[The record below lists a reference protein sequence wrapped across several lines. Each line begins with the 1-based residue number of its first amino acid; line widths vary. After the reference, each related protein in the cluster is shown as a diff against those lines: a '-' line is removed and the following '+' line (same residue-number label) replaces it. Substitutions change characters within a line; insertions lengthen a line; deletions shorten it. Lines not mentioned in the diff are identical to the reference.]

1 MNKRRTRLGKK
12 LWLWLALVLAMLLA
26 LLLVVLHSLPGL
38 GLLAASRWYAQQG
51 EGYALSAQNWQ
62 FAPFKTR
69 LELHGVELQHPGV
82 GADSTQL
89 KRLVLQFRLRELFNR
104 RLLVEQVQVDGLHGQ
119 LVVQEQA
126 DGQHLQLAG
135 LSFPLVA
142 APMSDREP
150 LSEQAADE
158 PAVAHADDAAP
169 GTEPVQDSGPESGTE
184 PWRFALNQL
193 QLNDVQW
200 QWDIALAGLR
210 TQGQLNLQ
218 TFQLSQFDSLGEQP
232 VRAELTLQLARL
244 AVQQPAITAGNTG
257 DFSDTLVL
265 QQPLQLQLNGRIHDL
280 QTQPRWEGEAG
291 LYDLQLDMPGLV
303 RLSLAELLLAG
314 INADAVQQQLHSLQ
328 LNGMLIEDN
337 SGRNPAVQLEQLHL
351 QELSNDG
358 RLQAV
363 QQLQL
368 QGLRVGDA
376 EQPLLLLQH
385 YQLQDIQWQ
394 SLAGAEAAQKG
405 QRLSVGAQQYYGLE
419 LALRRAADG
428 QILGLA
434 AAAPEAVTA
443 EQTADAVAAEPAPA
457 AEEAP
462 GTAATASPAQAVL
475 TLLLAGLS
483 QAVPDHDDASAADSA
498 ENSAESSAAD
508 RAESAV
514 TSGSTLIIED
524 RSVNPPLQT
533 TLALHELQVGAVNS
547 QLDAQGFNLHS
558 SVPLHLLL
566 GLDRFN
572 RITLDA
578 ELGLFQRDNQLYPQ
592 GPLQVTVRQLDLV
605 PFNGYLA
612 EALGYHVDR
621 GTLDVDANIRIDK
634 AQLQGEIKLLLRNSR
649 FVPVDEATIDRV
661 SKQIAMPVETALDL
675 LRDDNGNIRL
685 TIPVSG
691 DLTDPDV
698 GLGDITRQLSRL
710 ALQQGALFY
719 LRQSLQPYST
729 MLSIAS
735 YAGDYLFAIRLDSL
749 SFADHS
755 SAITDEHQ
763 QHLQK
768 LIGVMRDKK
777 NLEVQAC
784 PFVNAAEAA
793 ALGENWPQLARARGD
808 NLKAAVAALDAPLAD
823 RISVCRPQQGKRAE
837 VMLGVN

>member
-119 LVVQEQA
+119 LAVKEQA

-135 LSFPLVA
+135 LSFPLLA
-142 APMSDREP
+142 APMSDSET

-158 PAVAHADDAAP
+158 PAVAHADDAAASP
-169 GTEPVQDSGPESGTE
+169 EPVTDTA
-184 PWRFALNQL
+184 PWSVALKQL

-200 QWDIALAGLR
+200 QWDIALAEVR
-210 TQGQLNLQ
+210 TQGKLELQ
-218 TFQLSQFDSLGEQP
+218 RLQLSGFDSLTDQP
-232 VRAELTLQLARL
+232 VPLQLALQL
-244 AVQQPAITAGNTG
+244 AALSVQQPVASSSPTE
-257 DFSDTLVL
+257 FSESVQVL
-265 QQPLQLQLNGRIHDL
+265 QPLQLKL
-280 QTQPRWEGEAG
+280 QGKLHNLLTQPRWEGDAG
-291 LYDLQLDMPGLV
+291 LYDLQLKAPGLAQ
-303 RLSLAELLLAG
+303 LALAELQLTG
-314 INADAVQQQLHSLQ
+314 INADATQQQLENLQ
-328 LNGMLIEDN
+328 LGGLLIEA
-337 SGRNPAVQLEQLHL
+337 GGQLPA
-351 QELSNDG
+351 
-358 RLQAV
+358 
-363 QQLQL
+363 LQL
-368 QGLRVGDA
+368 QQLALQGVQNNGQTQALQTLLLQGLQIGAA
-376 EQPLLLLQH
+376 EQPLLRLQH
-385 YQLQDIQWQ
+385 YQLEDIQWQ
-394 SLAGAEAAQKG
+394 AVADAESDAETESAVTVAEAVG
-405 QRLSVGAQQYYGLE
+405 QRLSIGAQQYSGLE
-419 LALRRAADG
+419 LAIRRDADG
-428 QILGLA
+428 QLLGLPVA
-434 AAAPEAVTA
+434 GPEAAEADATAA
-443 EQTADAVAAEPAPA
+443 EQRIAPHEEPIA
-457 AEEAP
+457 
-462 GTAATASPAQAVL
+462 ASPAHTLL
-475 TLLLAGLS
+475 TLMLAGLS
-483 QAVPDHDDASAADSA
+483 QAVPDNADDEQS
-498 ENSAESSAAD
+498 
-508 RAESAV
+508 
-514 TSGSTLIIED
+514 SGSTIVLED

-533 TLALHELQVGAVNS
+533 TLTLHELQVGAVNS

-578 ELGLFQRDNQLYPQ
+578 ELGLFQREQQLYPQ
-592 GPLQVTVRQLDLV
+592 GPIQLTVRQLDLV

-612 EALGYHVDR
+612 AAMGYQVER
-621 GTLDVDANIRIDK
+621 GTLDVDADIRIDK

-649 FVPVDEATIDRV
+649 FVPVDEATIARV
-661 SKQIAMPVETALDL
+661 SKQISMPVETALDL
-675 LRDDNGNIRL
+675 LRDGNGNIRL
-685 TIPVSG
+685 TIPVRG
-691 DLTDPDV
+691 DLSNPDV

-710 ALQQGALFY
+710 ALQQGALYY
-719 LRQSLQPYST
+719 LKQSLQPYST

-784 PFVNAAEAA
+784 PFVNAAEAV

-808 NLKAAVAALDAPLAD
+808 NLKAAVAALDAQVAE
-823 RISVCRPQQGKRAE
+823 RISVCRPQQGERAE

>member
-169 GTEPVQDSGPESGTE
+169 ATEPVQDSGPESGTD

-244 AVQQPAITAGNTG
+244 AVQQPAITADNTG

-291 LYDLQLDMPGLV
+291 LYDLQLNAPGLAQ
-303 RLSLAELLLAG
+303 LALAELQLTG
-314 INADAVQQQLHSLQ
+314 INADAVQQRLENLKLGGLLIEEGGQVPALQ
-328 LNGMLIEDN
+328 LQQLALQGVQNNGQTQ
-337 SGRNPAVQLEQLHL
+337 A
-351 QELSNDG
+351 
-358 RLQAV
+358 LQA
-363 QQLQL
+363 LQL
-368 QGLRVGDA
+368 QGLQIGAA
-376 EQPLLLLQH
+376 EQPLLRLQH
-385 YQLQDIQWQ
+385 YQLEDIQWQ
-394 SLAGAEAAQKG
+394 AVAAADAESDAESAVTVAEVVG
-405 QRLSVGAQQYYGLE
+405 QRLSIGAQQYSGLE
-419 LALRRAADG
+419 LAIRRAANG
-428 QILGLA
+428 QLLGLPVA
-434 AAAPEAVTA
+434 SPE
-443 EQTADAVAAEPAPA
+443 TADATAAEQSAAPY
-457 AEEAP
+457 EEPIA
-462 GTAATASPAQAVL
+462 ASPAQALL
-475 TLLLAGLS
+475 TLMLAGLS
-483 QAVPDHDDASAADSA
+483 QAVPDNGDDEQS
-498 ENSAESSAAD
+498 
-508 RAESAV
+508 
-514 TSGSTLIIED
+514 SGSTIVLED

-533 TLALHELQVGAVNS
+533 TLTLHELQVGAVNS
-547 QLDAQGFNLHS
+547 QLDKQGFNLHS

-566 GLDRFN
+566 G
-572 RITLDA
+572 
-578 ELGLFQRDNQLYPQ
+578 
-592 GPLQVTVRQLDLV
+592 
-605 PFNGYLA
+605 
-612 EALGYHVDR
+612 
-621 GTLDVDANIRIDK
+621 
-634 AQLQGEIKLLLRNSR
+634 
-649 FVPVDEATIDRV
+649 
-661 SKQIAMPVETALDL
+661 
-675 LRDDNGNIRL
+675 
-685 TIPVSG
+685 
-691 DLTDPDV
+691 
-698 GLGDITRQLSRL
+698 
-710 ALQQGALFY
+710 
-719 LRQSLQPYST
+719 
-729 MLSIAS
+729 
-735 YAGDYLFAIRLDSL
+735 
-749 SFADHS
+749 
-755 SAITDEHQ
+755 
-763 QHLQK
+763 
-768 LIGVMRDKK
+768 
-777 NLEVQAC
+777 
-784 PFVNAAEAA
+784 
-793 ALGENWPQLARARGD
+793 
-808 NLKAAVAALDAPLAD
+808 
-823 RISVCRPQQGKRAE
+823 
-837 VMLGVN
+837 

>member
-69 LELHGVELQHPGV
+69 LELHGVELQHPSA

-119 LVVQEQA
+119 LAVKEQA

-158 PAVAHADDAAP
+158 PAVANADDAAP

-244 AVQQPAITAGNTG
+244 AVQQPAETDGSSG
-257 DFSDTLVL
+257 DFNDTLVL
-265 QQPLQLQLNGRIHDL
+265 QQPLQLQPNGRIHDL
-280 QTQPRWEGEAG
+280 QTQPRWEGDAG
-291 LYDLQLDMPGLV
+291 LYDLQLNAPGLAQ
-303 RLSLAELLLAG
+303 LALAELQLTG
-314 INADAVQQQLHSLQ
+314 INADAVQQRLENLKLGGLLIEEGGQVPALQ
-328 LNGMLIEDN
+328 LQQLALQGVQNNGQTQ
-337 SGRNPAVQLEQLHL
+337 AL
-351 QELSNDG
+351 QT
-358 RLQAV
+358 
-363 QQLQL
+363 LQL
-368 QGLRVGDA
+368 QGLQIGAA
-376 EQPLLLLQH
+376 EQPLLRLQH
-385 YQLQDIQWQ
+385 YQLEDIQWQ
-394 SLAGAEAAQKG
+394 AVAAADAESDAESAVTVAEVVG
-405 QRLSVGAQQYYGLE
+405 QRLSIGAQQYSGLE
-419 LALRRAADG
+419 LAIRRAADG
-428 QILGLA
+428 QLLGLPVA
-434 AAAPEAVTA
+434 SPE
-443 EQTADAVAAEPAPA
+443 TADAKAAEQSVASH
-457 AEEAP
+457 EE
-462 GTAATASPAQAVL
+462 TVVASPTQALL
-475 TLLLAGLS
+475 TLMLAGLS
-483 QAVPDHDDASAADSA
+483 QAVPDNGDDEQS
-498 ENSAESSAAD
+498 
-508 RAESAV
+508 
-514 TSGSTLIIED
+514 SGSTIVLED

-533 TLALHELQVGAVNS
+533 TLTLHELQVGAVNS
-547 QLDAQGFNLHS
+547 QLDEQGFNLHS

-592 GPLQVTVRQLDLV
+592 GPIQLTVRQLDLV

-612 EALGYHVDR
+612 AAMGYQVER

-649 FVPVDEATIDRV
+649 FVPVDEATIARV
-661 SKQIAMPVETALDL
+661 SKQISMPVETALDL
-675 LRDDNGNIRL
+675 LRDGNGNIRL
-685 TIPVSG
+685 TIPVRG
-691 DLTDPDV
+691 DLSNPDV

-710 ALQQGALFY
+710 ALQQGALYY
-719 LRQSLQPYST
+719 LQQSLQPYST
-729 MLSIAS
+729 MLSLAS
-735 YAGDYLFAIRLDSL
+735 YAGDYLFAIRLDAL
-749 SFADHS
+749 GFADNRS
-755 SAITDEHQ
+755 DITEEHQ

-784 PFVNAAEAA
+784 PFVSAAEAA
-793 ALGENWPQLARARGD
+793 ALGDNWPQLARARGD
-808 NLKAAVAALDAPLAD
+808 NVKAAVAALDAQVAE
-823 RISVCRPQQGKRAE
+823 RISVCRPQQGERAE